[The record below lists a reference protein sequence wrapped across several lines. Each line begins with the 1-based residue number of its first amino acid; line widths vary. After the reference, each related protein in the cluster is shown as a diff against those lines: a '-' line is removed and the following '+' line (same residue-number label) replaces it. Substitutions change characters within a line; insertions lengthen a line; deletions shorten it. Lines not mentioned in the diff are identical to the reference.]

1 MKHEEVVSLGRNQR
15 PAEPT
20 NQKENNKMQSMN
32 CSSNQRGS
40 KQAERRT
47 QRKASPVTEAR
58 AKAQRA
64 RLEAQVEARQEE
76 EKEAATQKPQ
86 SKKMARQEV
95 QTKRRMIETLIEA
108 YMQDHIGGN
117 HSEKTLEWHQ
127 TALGLMR
134 RFFEEELDIYQIDD
148 VEADDI
154 SAWFAHMRTTPG
166 ARGKMRSERTIQ
178 TYARSARAFFHWL
191 IHRGTL
197 DLNPFDRVVF
207 PKVGRPLIQTITNEE
222 FEQLLLACAPPNETG
237 YLAERA
243 MVRNRAILWLL
254 YDTGIRVSEL
264 TNLRLDDLD
273 RKKGIVTVL
282 GKGSKERRIALGQNC
297 LRNLSYYLDKHRP
310 DEEELADWGSA
321 GEDHVFLSE
330 TRQPLTKNGM
340 EMLFK
345 RLKERAGIT
354 GKRISPHI
362 FRHTFAMNYLL
373 KSNDP
378 FSLQELL
385 GHEDLTTVLN
395 YIHMNDTILQ
405 EQKRKF
411 SPGDHIPTRM
421 PGPREKRRKSSQM
434 NKARKQR

>member
-1 MKHEEVVSLGRNQR
+1 MVIT
-15 PAEPT
+15 AT
-20 NQKENNKMQSMN
+20 NNGSSMAVRAPSAGAN
-32 CSSNQRGS
+32 
-40 KQAERRT
+40 RRT
-47 QRKASPVTEAR
+47 RKKGSRVTEER

-64 RLEAQVEARQEE
+64 KLDTQAEARHVQEE
-76 EKEAATQKPQ
+76 STAIIQTPQ
-86 SKKMARQEV
+86 RKKVARQEV
-95 QTKRRMIETLIEA
+95 QAQRRMIETLIEA
-108 YMQDHIGGN
+108 YLQDHLGGN

-127 TALGLMR
+127 TALTFMR
-134 RFFEEELDIYQIDD
+134 LFFKEELGITQIDE

-154 SAWFAHMRTTPG
+154 SAWFTHLRTTPG
-166 ARGKMRSERTIQ
+166 ANGKIRSERTVQ

-191 IHRGTL
+191 IRRSTL
-197 DLNPFDRVVF
+197 EYNPFDHVVF
-207 PKVGRPLIQTITNEE
+207 PKVGRPLIQTITTEE
-222 FEQLLLACAPPNETG
+222 FEKLLLACVPPNETG
-237 YLAERA
+237 SLAERA
-243 MVRNRAILWLL
+243 AVRNRAILWLL

-264 TNLRLDDLD
+264 INVRLDDLD
-273 RKKGIVTVL
+273 RKKGVVTVM

-310 DEEELADWGSA
+310 DEEELAEWGSA
-321 GEDHVFLSE
+321 GEDHLFLSE
-330 TRQPLTKNGM
+330 TRQPLTKNGV

-345 RLKERAGIT
+345 RLKARAGIT

-405 EQKRKF
+405 EQKRKY

-421 PGPREKRRKSSQM
+421 PGPRETRRKSFRGKRAIKKGL
-434 NKARKQR
+434 NDE